1 MTDKKPGM
9 LELKL
14 RGGKSPAK
22 AARWDPAETA
32 AVVCDMWNHHW
43 CRSAERRVGEM
54 APRMNRLLHALRDR
68 GVLICHCP
76 SDTMKFYA
84 KHPGRAMAL
93 AAPAVKGRVKIPS
106 WRHLNPRHEGPIP
119 IDDSDNGCDCK
130 PTCPAGE
137 PYPWTRQIEA
147 LDVLPGD
154 AIGDKAEIPYLLH
167 ERGIRNVLVMGVHL
181 NFCVL
186 GRPFGIRQ
194 LVYLRRHV
202 ALVRD
207 MTDTM
212 YNPAM
217 PPHVSHFQ
225 GTELM
230 VRHVEKYWCPT
241 VTSDQFL
248 GGEPF
253 HFRGD
258 AKRTV

>member
-1 MTDKKPGM
+1 MSENKPGV

-14 RGGKSPAK
+14 RGGKGAAAT
-22 AARWDPAETA
+22 AARWKAGQTA
-32 AVVCDMWNHHW
+32 AIVCDMWDHHW

-54 APRMNRLLHALRDR
+54 AGRMNQLLHALRGR

-76 SDTMKFYA
+76 SDTMEFYR
-84 KHPGRAMAL
+84 KHPGRAVAL
-93 AAPAVKGRVKIPS
+93 AAPAVEWRVKIPS
-106 WRHLNPRHEGPIP
+106 WRHPNFRHEGPIP
-119 IDDSDNGCDCK
+119 IDASDNGCDCK
-130 PTCPAGE
+130 RSCKTHN
-137 PYPWTRQIEA
+137 PWTRQVAA
-147 LDVLPGD
+147 LDILPGD
-154 AIGDKAEIPYLLH
+154 AIGDRAEIPYFLH
-167 ERGIRNVLVMGVHL
+167 QRGIRNVLVMGVHL

-194 LVYLRRHV
+194 LVYLRRRV

-230 VRHVEKYWCPT
+230 VRHVERYWCPT
-241 VTSDQFL
+241 ITSDQFL

-253 HFRGD
+253 RFRGD
-258 AKRTV
+258 DGKKK